1 MSTVLFLSN
10 HFITLYSFR
19 KELIAELCKSGH
31 DVYIS
36 TPEDEQNTFFK
47 NLGCR
52 IIPTAISRHGMNPLK
67 DFRLILQYRKI
78 MKQVNPDVIFS
89 YTIKPNIYGAFA
101 SNSLKYKQ
109 ICNITGTGATF
120 LTENLLSKLCRMLYK
135 VSVKKSYK
143 VFFQN
148 SGDRD
153 YFISHGMIGNN
164 YDLLPGSG
172 CNLIEHKYT
181 DIPDDDTINFLFV
194 GRIMKIKGI
203 DEYLACAEAIKK
215 KYPNTMF
222 YIAGWTEEKQYVDIV
237 KKYQD
242 RGIVQYI
249 GFRKDIN
256 DWIQRSTC
264 VVLPSHGGEGI
275 PNVLLEASAM
285 GRPCIASNIN
295 GSKDA
300 VCDGVT
306 GYLFDAGNTES
317 LIDKAEKFINLPY
330 EEKIKMGINGR
341 RKIEN
346 EFDRQIIID
355 TYMKKLHELTGAQ
368 NYSANLAEKSI

>member
-1 MSTVLFLSN
+1 M
-10 HFITLYSFR
+10 
-19 KELIAELCKSGH
+19 
-31 DVYIS
+31 
-36 TPEDEQNTFFK
+36 
-47 NLGCR
+47 
-52 IIPTAISRHGMNPLK
+52 
-67 DFRLILQYRKI
+67 
-78 MKQVNPDVIFS
+78 
-89 YTIKPNIYGAFA
+89 
-101 SNSLKYKQ
+101 
-109 ICNITGTGATF
+109 
-120 LTENLLSKLCRMLYK
+120 
-135 VSVKKSYK
+135 
-143 VFFQN
+143 
-148 SGDRD
+148 
-153 YFISHGMIGNN
+153 
-164 YDLLPGSG
+164 
-172 CNLIEHKYT
+172 
-181 DIPDDDTINFLFV
+181 
-194 GRIMKIKGI
+194 
-203 DEYLACAEAIKK
+203 
-215 KYPNTMF
+215 
-222 YIAGWTEEKQYVDIV
+222 EKQYVDIV

-317 LIDKAEKFINLPY
+317 LINTAEKFINLPY